1 MNERRVF
8 KYSVEWGDIAHVDMP
23 EDAQILTAQLQGSS
37 EKLVVWALV
46 NPGAPLQSRTF
57 RIAGTGHRITE
68 TVAYIS
74 TVQLFDG
81 SAVFH
86 VFEVTP

>member
-1 MNERRVF
+1 MSEHKVF
-8 KYSVEWGDIAHVDMP
+8 KYIVEWGDVVHVDMP

-37 EKLVVWALV
+37 RELVIWALV

-57 RIAGTGHRITE
+57 RIAGTGHPVTE
-68 TVAYIS
+68 AVAYIS

-81 SAVFH
+81 SVVFH